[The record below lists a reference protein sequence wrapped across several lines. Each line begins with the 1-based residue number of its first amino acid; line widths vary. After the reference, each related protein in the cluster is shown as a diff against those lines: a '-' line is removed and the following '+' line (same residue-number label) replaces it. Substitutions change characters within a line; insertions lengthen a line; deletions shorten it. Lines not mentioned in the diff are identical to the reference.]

1 MAKNIKLPEATDSTP
16 PATLA
21 NGTNGA
27 NGSHGTN
34 GTTTVSPTI
43 APITSPVISSAPQEA
58 PALDEH
64 NPIGATPYDPP
75 ADRHASAY
83 AVALGQ
89 LDRVADFMQLDDDIR
104 VYLRTCQREL
114 IVHFPVKMDDGTVQ
128 MFTGYRVH
136 HKHPRPRRRAAS
148 ATACTSIWT
157 KCARW
162 RCG

>member
-21 NGTNGA
+21 NGTNGT

-89 LDRVADFMQLDDDIR
+89 LDRVADFMQLDDDMR

-114 IVHFPVKMDDGTVQ
+114 IVHFPVKMDDGIGADV
-128 MFTGYRVH
+128 YRIPCPPQCH
-136 HKHPRPRRRAAS
+136 QRPRQRRHPLS
-148 ATACTSIWT
+148 S
-157 KCARW
+157 
-162 RCG
+162 